1 MSWNNEFHE
10 DFDREFQGFDDR
22 VKDEILASL
31 TVLEKEGPEL
41 GRPHVDRL
49 KGSAYPNMKELR
61 VRADGGVWRIAFAF
75 DPKRKAILLAAG
87 HKRGSQEPRFYRDL
101 IRIADRR
108 FSSHLAE

>member
-1 MSWNNEFHE
+1 MSWRIEFHE

-41 GRPHVDRL
+41 GRPYVDRL

-61 VRADGGVWRIAFAF
+61 VRVDGGVWRIAFAF
-75 DPKRKAILLAAG
+75 DPERKAILLTAG
-87 HKRGSQEPRFYRDL
+87 NKRGITVTRFYRDL
-101 IRIADRR
+101 IRVADRR
-108 FSSHLAE
+108 FASHLAE